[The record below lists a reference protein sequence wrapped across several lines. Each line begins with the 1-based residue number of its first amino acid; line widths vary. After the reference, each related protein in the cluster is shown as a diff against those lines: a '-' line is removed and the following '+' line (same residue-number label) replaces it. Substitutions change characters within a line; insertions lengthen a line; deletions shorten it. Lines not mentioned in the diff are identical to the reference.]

1 MILFKYGGHAISDS
15 QGIDPVLALLSKEI
29 SAGKKI
35 IIVHGG
41 GPAINKELEI
51 HGVKSEMVG
60 GLRKT
65 TPEILEVVQRTLC
78 GEVQRKLVNQLIAL
92 GVNAVG
98 LTAGDGNLT
107 RAKISKPELGLVGEV
122 VSVNPDYLI
131 SQIDI
136 GITPVISPIS
146 ITPNGQAVNMNA
158 DIIAGAIGGALKA
171 ESVLFSTDVS
181 GIYRNW
187 PDKNSLIQSINVEE
201 LTQISQTFEGGM
213 IPKAESAINAI
224 KSGAKKVQI
233 FDGRDIFNIELA
245 LKGEGGTLVLS
256 Q

>member
-1 MILFKYGGHAISDS
+1 MILFKYGGHAISED
-15 QGIDPVLALLSKEI
+15 QGIDPVLSLLSKQI
-29 SAGKKI
+29 KAGKKI
-35 IIVHGG
+35 VIVHGG

-51 HGVKSEMVG
+51 HGVKSEMIG

-65 TPEILEVVQRTLC
+65 TPEVFEVVQRTLC

-98 LTAGDGNLT
+98 LTAGDGDVI

-122 VSVNPDYLI
+122 FSVNPDYLI
-131 SQIDI
+131 AQMDL

-146 ITPNGQAVNMNA
+146 ITTDGQAVNMNA
-158 DIIAGAIGGALKA
+158 DVIAGAIGGALKVD
-171 ESVLFSTDVS
+171 SVLFSTDVS

-187 PDKNSLIQSINVEE
+187 PDKDSLIRNISINE
-201 LTQISQTFEGGM
+201 LSEISMTLEGGM

-233 FDGRDIFNIELA
+233 FDGREISSVELA
-245 LKGEGGTLVLS
+245 LQGEGGTLVTP
-256 Q
+256 

>member
-1 MILFKYGGHAISDS
+1 MILFKYGGHAISDG
-15 QGIDPVLALLSKEI
+15 QGIDPVLSLLSKQI
-29 SAGKKI
+29 KAGTKI
-35 IIVHGG
+35 VIVHGG
-41 GPAINKELEI
+41 GPAINKELEF
-51 HGVKSEMVG
+51 HGVKSEMIR

-65 TPEILEVVQRTLC
+65 TPEVFEVVQRTLC

-98 LTAGDGNLT
+98 LTAGDGDVT

-122 VSVNPDYLI
+122 LSVNTDYLI
-131 SQIDI
+131 AQMDL

-146 ITPNGQAVNMNA
+146 ITTDGQAVNMNA
-158 DIIAGAIGGALKA
+158 DIIAGAIGGALNVD
-171 ESVLFSTDVS
+171 SVLFSTDVS

-187 PDKNSLIQSINVEE
+187 PDKDSLIQSISVIE
-201 LTQISQTFEGGM
+201 LSEISKTLEGGM

-233 FDGRDIFNIELA
+233 FDGREISSVELA
-245 LKGEGGTLVLS
+245 LQGEGGTLVS
-256 Q
+256 S

>member
-1 MILFKYGGHAISDS
+1 MILFKYGGHAISDD
-15 QGIDPVLALLSKEI
+15 QGIDPVLSLLSKQI
-29 SAGKKI
+29 KSGKKI
-35 IIVHGG
+35 VIVHGG

-51 HGVKSEMVG
+51 HGVKSEMIG

-65 TPEILEVVQRTLC
+65 TPEVFEVVQRTLC

-98 LTAGDGNLT
+98 LTAGDGDVT

-122 VSVNPDYLI
+122 ISVNPDYLI
-131 SQIDI
+131 AQMDL

-146 ITPNGQAVNMNA
+146 ITADGQAVNMNA
-158 DIIAGAIGGALKA
+158 DIIAGAIGGALTVD
-171 ESVLFSTDVS
+171 SVLFSTDVS

-187 PDKNSLIQSINVEE
+187 PDKESLIQSISVNKLSE
-201 LTQISQTFEGGM
+201 ISMTFEGGM

-233 FDGRDIFNIELA
+233 FDGREIASVELA
-245 LKGEGGTLVLS
+245 LQGEGGTLVS
-256 Q
+256 P

>member
-1 MILFKYGGHAISDS
+1 MILFKYGGHAISDD
-15 QGIDPVLALLSKEI
+15 QGIDPVLSILSKQI
-29 SAGKKI
+29 KAGKKI
-35 IIVHGG
+35 VIVHGG

-51 HGVKSEMVG
+51 HGVKSEMIR

-65 TPEILEVVQRTLC
+65 TPEVFEVVQRTLC
-78 GEVQRKLVNQLIAL
+78 GEVQRKLVNQLIVL

-98 LTAGDGNLT
+98 LTAGDGDVT

-131 SQIDI
+131 AQMDL
-136 GITPVISPIS
+136 GIAPVISPVS
-146 ITPNGQAVNMNA
+146 ITNDGQAVNMNA
-158 DIIAGAIGGALKA
+158 DVIAGAIGGALKVD
-171 ESVLFSTDVS
+171 SVLFSTDVS

-187 PDKNSLIQSINVEE
+187 PDKDSLIQSISINE
-201 LTQISQTFEGGM
+201 LSEISMTLEGGM

-233 FDGRDIFNIELA
+233 FDGREISSVELA
-245 LKGEGGTLVLS
+245 LQGEGGTLVTP
-256 Q
+256 

>member
-1 MILFKYGGHAISDS
+1 MILFKYGGHAISDD
-15 QGIDPVLALLSKEI
+15 QGIDPVLSLLSKQI
-29 SAGKKI
+29 KSGKKI
-35 IIVHGG
+35 VIVHGG

-51 HGVKSEMVG
+51 HGVKSEMIG

-65 TPEILEVVQRTLC
+65 TPEVFEVVQRTLC

-98 LTAGDGNLT
+98 LTAGDGDVT

-122 VSVNPDYLI
+122 ISVNPDYLI
-131 SQIDI
+131 AQMDL

-146 ITPNGQAVNMNA
+146 ITADGQAVNMNA
-158 DIIAGAIGGALKA
+158 DIIAGAIGGALTVD
-171 ESVLFSTDVS
+171 SVLFSTDVS

-187 PDKNSLIQSINVEE
+187 PDKESLIQSISVNKLSE
-201 LTQISQTFEGGM
+201 ISMTFEGGM

-224 KSGAKKVQI
+224 KSGARKSRFLMVEKLQ
-233 FDGRDIFNIELA
+233 A
-245 LKGEGGTLVLS
+245 LNLHFKAKAERWCHLD
-256 Q
+256 

>member
-1 MILFKYGGHAISDS
+1 MILFKYGGHAISDD
-15 QGIDPVLALLSKEI
+15 QGIDPVLSLLSKQI
-29 SAGKKI
+29 KAGKKI
-35 IIVHGG
+35 VIVHGG

-51 HGVKSEMVG
+51 HGVKSEMIG

-65 TPEILEVVQRTLC
+65 TPEVFAIVQRTLC

-98 LTAGDGNLT
+98 LTAGDGDVT

-131 SQIDI
+131 AQMDL
-136 GITPVISPIS
+136 GITPVISPVS
-146 ITPNGQAVNMNA
+146 ITTDGQAVNMNA
-158 DIIAGAIGGALKA
+158 DIIAGAIGGALNVD
-171 ESVLFSTDVS
+171 SVLFSTDVS

-187 PDKNSLIQSINVEE
+187 PDKDSLIQNISIIE
-201 LTQISQTFEGGM
+201 LSEISKTLEGGM

-233 FDGRDIFNIELA
+233 FDGREVSSVELA
-245 LKGEGGTLVLS
+245 LHGEGGTLVS
-256 Q
+256 P

>member
-1 MILFKYGGHAISDS
+1 MILFKYGGHAISDD
-15 QGIDPVLALLSKEI
+15 QGIDPVLSILSKQI
-29 SAGKKI
+29 KAGKKI
-35 IIVHGG
+35 VIVHGG

-51 HGVKSEMVG
+51 HGVKSEMIG

-65 TPEILEVVQRTLC
+65 TPEVFAVVQRTLC

-98 LTAGDGNLT
+98 LTAGDGDVI

-131 SQIDI
+131 AQMDL

-146 ITPNGQAVNMNA
+146 ITTDGQAVNMNA
-158 DIIAGAIGGALKA
+158 DVIAGAIGGALKVD
-171 ESVLFSTDVS
+171 SVLFSTDVS

-187 PDKNSLIQSINVEE
+187 PDKDSLIQSISVNE
-201 LTQISQTFEGGM
+201 LSEISKTLEGGM
-213 IPKAESAINAI
+213 IPKAEAAINAI

-233 FDGRDIFNIELA
+233 FDGRKVSSVELA
-245 LKGEGGTLVLS
+245 LQGEGGTLVS
-256 Q
+256 P

>member
-1 MILFKYGGHAISDS
+1 MILFKYGGHAISDD
-15 QGIDPVLALLSKEI
+15 QGIDPVLSLLSKQI
-29 SAGKKI
+29 KAGKKI
-35 IIVHGG
+35 VIVHGG
-41 GPAINKELEI
+41 GPAINKELET
-51 HGVKSEMVG
+51 HGVKSEMIG

-65 TPEILEVVQRTLC
+65 TPEVFEVVQRTLC

-98 LTAGDGNLT
+98 LTAGDGDVT

-131 SQIDI
+131 AQMDL

-146 ITPNGQAVNMNA
+146 ITTDGQAVNMNA
-158 DIIAGAIGGALKA
+158 DIIAGAIGGALNVD
-171 ESVLFSTDVS
+171 SVLFSTDVS

-187 PDKNSLIQSINVEE
+187 PDKDSLIQSISVNE
-201 LTQISQTFEGGM
+201 LSEISMKFEGGM

-233 FDGRDIFNIELA
+233 FDGREIASVELA
-245 LKGEGGTLVLS
+245 LQGEGGTLVS
-256 Q
+256 P

>member
-1 MILFKYGGHAISDS
+1 MILFKYGGHAISDD
-15 QGIDPVLALLSKEI
+15 QGIDPVLSLLSKQI
-29 SAGKKI
+29 KAGKKI
-35 IIVHGG
+35 VIVHGG
-41 GPAINKELEI
+41 GPAINRELEI
-51 HGVKSEMVG
+51 HGVKSEMIG

-65 TPEILEVVQRTLC
+65 TPEVFEIVQRTLC

-98 LTAGDGNLT
+98 LTAGDGDVT

-131 SQIDI
+131 AQMDL

-146 ITPNGQAVNMNA
+146 ITTDGQAVNVNA
-158 DIIAGAIGGALKA
+158 DIIAGAIGGALNVD
-171 ESVLFSTDVS
+171 SVLFSTDVS
-181 GIYRNW
+181 GIYHNW
-187 PDKNSLIQSINVEE
+187 PDKDSLIQSISVVELSE
-201 LTQISQTFEGGM
+201 ISKTFEGGM

-233 FDGRDIFNIELA
+233 FDGREISSVELA
-245 LKGEGGTLVLS
+245 LQGEGGTLVS
-256 Q
+256 P

>member
-1 MILFKYGGHAISDS
+1 MILFKYGGHAISDG
-15 QGIDPVLALLSKEI
+15 QGIDPVLSLLSKEI

-35 IIVHGG
+35 VIVHGG
-41 GPAINKELEI
+41 GPAINKELEV

-65 TPEILEVVQRTLC
+65 TPEVLEVVQRTLC

-107 RAKISKPELGLVGEV
+107 RAKITEPELGLVGEV
-122 VSVNPDYLI
+122 VSVNPDFLI
-131 SQIDI
+131 AQMDL

-146 ITPNGQAVNMNA
+146 ITTDGQAVNMNA

-171 ESVLFSTDVS
+171 DSVLFSTDVS
-181 GIYRNW
+181 GIYRSW

-201 LTQISQTFEGGM
+201 LSQISKTFEGGM

-233 FDGRDIFNIELA
+233 FDGRDVSNVQLA
-245 LKGEGGTLVLS
+245 LNGEGGTLVLF

>member
-1 MILFKYGGHAISDS
+1 MILFKYGGHAISDG
-15 QGIDPVLALLSKEI
+15 QGIDPVLSILSKQI
-29 SAGKKI
+29 KAGKKI
-35 IIVHGG
+35 VIVHGG

-51 HGVKSEMVG
+51 HGVKSEMIG

-65 TPEILEVVQRTLC
+65 TPEVFAVVQRTLC

-98 LTAGDGNLT
+98 LTAGDGDVI

-122 VSVNPDYLI
+122 VLVNPDYLI
-131 SQIDI
+131 AQMDL

-146 ITPNGQAVNMNA
+146 ITTDGQAVNMNA
-158 DIIAGAIGGALKA
+158 DIIAGAIGGALKVD
-171 ESVLFSTDVS
+171 SVLFSTDVS

-187 PDKNSLIQSINVEE
+187 PDKDSLIQSISVNE
-201 LTQISQTFEGGM
+201 LSEISKTLEGGM

-233 FDGRDIFNIELA
+233 FDGRKVSSVELA
-245 LKGEGGTLVLS
+245 LQGEGGTLVS
-256 Q
+256 P

>member
-1 MILFKYGGHAISDS
+1 MILFKYGGHAISDG
-15 QGIDPVLALLSKEI
+15 QGIDPVLSLLSKEI

-35 IIVHGG
+35 VIVHGG

-65 TPEILEVVQRTLC
+65 TPEVLEVVQRTLC

-98 LTAGDGNLT
+98 LTAGDGSLT
-107 RAKISKPELGLVGEV
+107 RAKISNPDLGLVGEV
-122 VSVNPDYLI
+122 VSVNPDFLI
-131 SQIDI
+131 AQMGL

-146 ITPNGQAVNMNA
+146 ITSDGQAVNMNA
-158 DIIAGAIGGALKA
+158 DIIAGAVGGALKV

-181 GIYRNW
+181 GIYRSW

-201 LTQISQTFEGGM
+201 LAQISKTFEGGM

-233 FDGRDIFNIELA
+233 FDGRDVSNVQLA
-245 LKGEGGTLVLS
+245 LNGLGGTLVLS

>member
-1 MILFKYGGHAISDS
+1 MILFKYGGHAISDG
-15 QGIDPVLALLSKEI
+15 QGIDPVLSLLSKQI
-29 SAGKKI
+29 KAGKKI
-35 IIVHGG
+35 VIVHGG

-51 HGVKSEMVG
+51 HGVKSEMIR

-65 TPEILEVVQRTLC
+65 TPEVFEVVQRTLC
-78 GEVQRKLVNQLIAL
+78 GEVQRKLVNQLIVL
-92 GVNAVG
+92 GVDTVG
-98 LTAGDGNLT
+98 LTAGDGDVT

-131 SQIDI
+131 AQMDL

-146 ITPNGQAVNMNA
+146 ITNDGQAVNMNA
-158 DIIAGAIGGALKA
+158 DVIAGAIGGALKVD
-171 ESVLFSTDVS
+171 SVLFSTDVS

-187 PDKNSLIQSINVEE
+187 PDKDSLIQSISINE
-201 LTQISQTFEGGM
+201 LSEISMTLEGGM

-233 FDGRDIFNIELA
+233 FDGREISSVELA
-245 LKGEGGTLVLS
+245 LQGEGGTLVTP
-256 Q
+256 

>member
-1 MILFKYGGHAISDS
+1 MILFKYGGHAISDG
-15 QGIDPVLALLSKEI
+15 QGIDPVLSLLSKQI
-29 SAGKKI
+29 KAGKKI
-35 IIVHGG
+35 VIVHGG

-51 HGVKSEMVG
+51 HGVKSEMIR

-65 TPEILEVVQRTLC
+65 TPEVFEVVQRTLC
-78 GEVQRKLVNQLIAL
+78 GEVQRKLVNQLIVL

-98 LTAGDGNLT
+98 LTAGDGDVT

-131 SQIDI
+131 AQMDL

-146 ITPNGQAVNMNA
+146 ITNDGQAVNMNA
-158 DIIAGAIGGALKA
+158 DVIAGAIGGALKVD
-171 ESVLFSTDVS
+171 SVLFSTDVS

-187 PDKNSLIQSINVEE
+187 PDKDSLIQSISINE
-201 LTQISQTFEGGM
+201 LSEISMTLEGGM

-233 FDGRDIFNIELA
+233 FDGRKVSSVELA
-245 LKGEGGTLVLS
+245 LQGEGGTLVTP
-256 Q
+256 